1 MAKAIFG
8 ACEVRIKIPSDL
20 WFLHP
25 SPPPTHDTVVEG
37 TVLLSLP
44 NARKVKKLDVEL
56 VRLAVSRKN
65 NSNRWLNSLAVQSTD
80 RTSEHVSHEAVYQ
93 VRYDPSEIDTQSI

>member
-56 VRLAVSRKN
+56 VCLAVSRKVT
-65 NSNRWLNSLAVQSTD
+65 RKKLISLAMHSTD
-80 RTSEHVSHEAVYQ
+80 RTSEYVSHEAVYQ
-93 VRYDPSEIDTQSI
+93 VRHDPSEIDTQSI